1 MTIKSRVSII
11 DLPPRRYCV
20 FMGLEHL
27 AIIVS
32 SLALLAFIWRR
43 DRIFTSNQR
52 AHMFDLCLQL
62 FDQAK
67 LTQHS
72 HDFPSL
78 TGYYQA
84 AEFAL
89 EAFPDTV
96 GYRKIPSLWLQITL
110 AAALPING
118 TVDILARAQNT
129 EFFSPS
135 YDLEFSLP
143 IPAGWPQP
151 IQFRSNTQNHG
162 LELTQIESAIGHLF
176 ADNRIKELLITKR
189 GLRVVYQLAQ
199 AEKSR
204 YLVFRMA
211 EFEEITVNPDFLRP
225 LMQELLTLR
234 DRIQSRTSI
243 IEA

>member
-1 MTIKSRVSII
+1 
-11 DLPPRRYCV
+11 
-20 FMGLEHL
+20 MGTLHF
-27 AIIVS
+27 AIIVA
-32 SLALLAFIWRR
+32 SLAFLVFVWNR
-43 DRIFTSNQR
+43 DRANTSRQR
-52 AHMFDLCLQL
+52 ARMFNLCLPL
-62 FDQAK
+62 FDQPK
-67 LTQHS
+67 LAQHS
-72 HDFPSL
+72 GDFPSL
-78 TGYYQA
+78 TGNYQG
-84 AEFAL
+84 AEFVL
-89 EAFPDTV
+89 TVLPDTV
-96 GYRKIPSLWLQITL
+96 GYRKIPSLWLQVTL

-135 YDLEFSLP
+135 YDLEFALP
-143 IPAGWPQP
+143 IPTGWPQP

-162 LELTQIESAIGHLF
+162 LDVTQIEHPIGNLF
-176 ADNRIKELLITKR
+176 SDKRIKELLITKR

-225 LMQELLTLR
+225 LMQELLALR
-234 DRIQSRTSI
+234 DSIQSRTSI